1 MAMAY
6 TPNLANSSTIQ
17 KQSIGGILEI
27 KHMLH
32 RLIIILSVSLLC
44 TAALADQANRIAIS
58 ADYAKT
64 GAIVVNDEIVSGDR
78 VLRVLSKLIEAQGRD
93 MPLAVVLP
101 ESLRFADWNNVRGLI
116 DKVGFMQVRYLV
128 RWKST
133 GKMIEFRQVGE
144 AIDSL

>member
-1 MAMAY
+1 
-6 TPNLANSSTIQ
+6 
-17 KQSIGGILEI
+17 
-27 KHMLH
+27 MLH